1 MVVPEMNMLRSLR
14 LTQKLGLIVVI
25 SVLAT
30 TATGLLGLDNAKRIA
45 AMVDNTYNNNL
56 ACVAML
62 GKLAKDQ
69 ALHSRA
75 VVRMQSTRDPAELDK
90 LHTRAEAY
98 LGSIDKGLEQ
108 YRKMP
113 WSDQEHRL
121 MASFDQEMPRYIELH
136 AQLEGML
143 RAGKYDEGTVFSE
156 RTVRPQSVK
165 VEDLLERL
173 VSDNQRQA
181 GESFAQSQATIASG
195 RSTLITLAL
204 SATAFVALLG
214 FFVGRSVLADVGG
227 EPDVASSLARQV
239 ADGNL
244 LIDIPVRPGDTKS
257 ILAAMATMKERL
269 HAVLAD
275 VRESAQALASSSEE
289 LNAASQTLSQ
299 GASEQAASV
308 EETSASMEEISST
321 VAQNME
327 NATVTEGI
335 ATKSSRDAEAGE
347 SAVQQTVHA
356 MQQIAGK
363 IGIIDDIAYQT
374 NLLALNAAIEAARA
388 GEHGKGFAVV
398 AVEVR
403 KLAERSQVAA
413 QEIGT
418 LAGESVKR
426 AERTGVLFGEL
437 LPSITRTASLVQEIA
452 AASREQTS
460 GIGQVNTAIAQ
471 VSQTSQSNAAA
482 SEELAATATDMSQR
496 AMQLQEAIA
505 FFQLANGPG
514 SARKRPARVRPDN
527 DNNDAGRNGRSGR
540 GPTPR
545 ALTQG
550 GDSLDHAFE
559 RIA

>member
-1 MVVPEMNMLRSLR
+1 
-14 LTQKLGLIVVI
+14 
-25 SVLAT
+25 
-30 TATGLLGLDNAKRIA
+30 
-45 AMVDNTYNNNL
+45 
-56 ACVAML
+56 
-62 GKLAKDQ
+62 
-69 ALHSRA
+69 
-75 VVRMQSTRDPAELDK
+75 
-90 LHTRAEAY
+90 
-98 LGSIDKGLEQ
+98 
-108 YRKMP
+108 
-113 WSDQEHRL
+113 
-121 MASFDQEMPRYIELH
+121 
-136 AQLEGML
+136 
-143 RAGKYDEGTVFSE
+143 
-156 RTVRPQSVK
+156 
-165 VEDLLERL
+165 

-181 GESFAQSQATIASG
+181 AESFAESRAAIERA
-195 RSTLITLAL
+195 RSSLITLAL
-204 SATAFVALLG
+204 LATAVVALLG
-214 FFVGRSVLADVGG
+214 FLVARSVLAAIGG
-227 EPDVASSLARQV
+227 EPDLAGSLVRQV

-244 LIDIPVRPGDTKS
+244 TIDIPVREGDNKS

-269 HAVLAD
+269 HSVLGD

-289 LNAASQTLSQ
+289 LNAASQTVSQ

-335 ATKSSRDAEAGE
+335 ATKSARDAEAGE
-347 SAVQQTVHA
+347 SAVQQTVQA
-356 MQQIAGK
+356 MQQIAAK

-426 AERTGVLFGEL
+426 AERTGVLFSEL

-452 AASREQTS
+452 AASREQTG
-460 GIGQVNTAIAQ
+460 GIGQVNTAISQ

-496 AMQLQEAIA
+496 ALQLQEAIA
-505 FFQLANGPG
+505 YFQLASGPG
-514 SARKRPARVRPDN
+514 SVRKRPARARPDN
-527 DNNDAGRNGRSGR
+527 DNNDSHRNGRSGR
-540 GPTPR
+540 GPAPHPR

-550 GDSLDHAFE
+550 RDSLDQGFE